1 MGDMSQPLS
10 PSVMLGELID
20 ERYGTRI
27 EAVEDRNF
35 IRNNTA
41 LFRNQFL
48 GMNRVAKSEERDV
61 LG

>member
-1 MGDMSQPLS
+1 
-10 PSVMLGELID
+10 
-20 ERYGTRI
+20 I

-35 IRNNTA
+35 IRNNAA